1 MATPKPTRTLRRV
14 PTGKDAINEYQKQIS
29 PKGMAEAE
37 AAAKK
42 ALEQRYPGMFLPET
56 RTTAGMYRSR

>member
-14 PTGKDAINEYQKQIS
+14 PTGKDAINEYQKEIS

-37 AAAKK
+37 AAARK
-42 ALEQRYPGMFLPET
+42 ALEEKYPGMYIPGT
-56 RTTAGMYRSR
+56 RTTAGIYRAR